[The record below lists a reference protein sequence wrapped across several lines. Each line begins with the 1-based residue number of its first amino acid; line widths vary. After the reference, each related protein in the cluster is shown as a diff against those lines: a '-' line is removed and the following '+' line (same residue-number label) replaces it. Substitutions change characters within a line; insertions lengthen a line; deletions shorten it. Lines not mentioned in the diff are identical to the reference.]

1 MYDTLIRVRDNVN
14 WRPHCTAYI
23 VRRTLYGVPIVRR
36 TLYGVHCTA
45 STLYGVHCTA
55 YIVRR
60 TLYGVHCTAYIVRRT
75 IVCPAI
81 YRLIQMPYMDI
92 QVYVITL

>member
-1 MYDTLIRVRDNVN
+1 MYGTLIRVRNKVN
-14 WRPHCTAYI
+14 WRPHCTAYN
-23 VRRTLYGVPIVRR
+23 
-36 TLYGVHCTA
+36 
-45 STLYGVHCTA
+45 CTA

-81 YRLIQMPYMDI
+81 SWLIQMPYMDI